1 METPPRILD
10 RDQATV
16 VHHKPTPPGPIPILL
31 QEAVEAVIT
40 QEEAMVPLDHYIRVV
55 GVPHIVHHLEAPVV
69 EAEAVLEAGNIKLKF
84 NDDEKVHLSCSH
96 VIFIP
101 IGNACAVYG

>member
-1 METPPRILD
+1 METPLRSPD

-16 VHHKPTPPGPIPILL
+16 VHRELTSPGLIPILL
-31 QEAVEAVIT
+31 QEAVIT
-40 QEEAMVPLDHYIRVV
+40 QEEAMVPLDHHIRVV
-55 GVPHIVHHLEAPVV
+55 GVPHMVHHPEAPVV

-84 NDDEKVHLSCSH
+84 NEDEKVHPTCSH

-101 IGNACAVYG
+101 IGNSCAVHG

>member
-1 METPPRILD
+1 METPLRSPD

-16 VHHKPTPPGPIPILL
+16 VQHEPTPRSPIPILL
-31 QEAVEAVIT
+31 QEAVIT
-40 QEEAMVPLDHYIRVV
+40 QEEAMVPLDHHIRVV
-55 GVPHIVHHLEAPVV
+55 GVPHMVHHPEAPVV

-84 NDDEKVHLSCSH
+84 NDHEKVHPSCSH

-101 IGNACAVYG
+101 IGNACAVHG